1 MTQTRSQ
8 GPPRSSW
15 NCARSARLSSA
26 RPSPRPCASAVSLMC
41 ARNDGRRRRFRSAPT
56 PTPLKSRN
64 ECGTSAG
71 STRFWVCD
79 ISYLRTLEGWL
90 YLATVI
96 DAHSRRV
103 IGWAVDEHMR
113 ADLVEDAL
121 RMAITMRGELTE
133 KVTFHTDRGTQPGFK
148 TRSSRSP
155 TRTGSPARWVTPGS
169 VGTTRWPSRS
179 SPPSRPSSTTDACG
193 PPRRR
198 LASKSA
204 SGSRT
209 ATTVDVD
216 TLHSARSHQSLLRMQ
231 YLPAP
236 IDSGH
241 LSR

>member
-1 MTQTRSQ
+1 
-8 GPPRSSW
+8 
-15 NCARSARLSSA
+15 
-26 RPSPRPCASAVSLMC
+26 MC

-155 TRTGSPARWVTPGS
+155 TRTGSPARWVTPECAWDIAMAELFFAALKTGFYYRR
-169 VGTTRWPSRS
+169 VWPTKTPSRIEVGKWIED
-179 SPPSRPSSTTDACG
+179 RYN
-193 PPRRR
+193 RRR
-198 LASKSA
+198 RHASLGEVSPVA
-204 SGSRT
+204 FEDAILTCS
-209 ATTVDVD
+209 D
-216 TLHSARSHQSLLRMQ
+216 
-231 YLPAP
+231 
-236 IDSGH
+236 
-241 LSR
+241 